1 VSAEPVY
8 LYGFVAGETPAP
20 PSSLRGIAGR
30 AVTLEHVGDVQAV
43 VSRVPSDVFD
53 ASRIEERLHDLEWVG
68 EQGALHERVVTW
80 FVDHGGVLP
89 VRLLT
94 LYTGP
99 EALRAA
105 LAGQGAALRERLAA
119 LRDLREWDLK
129 VSFDARSLG
138 EHLGEVSEEIADLE
152 KELAGAAPGRRYLLE
167 RKRDARVAEET
178 SRAARRLALE
188 LHDRLSA
195 FASDARRLPLPN
207 VKAELPVVLN
217 AAYLVARP
225 REEDLA
231 RAAAEARDRM
241 GRLGVQAQLTGPWA
255 PYRFLG
261 EDESRESEEPGARG

>member
-1 VSAEPVY
+1 MSEDPLY
-8 LYGFVAGETPAP
+8 LYGFVAHEAEAP

-30 AVTLEHVGDVQAV
+30 PVSLMNVGNVQAV
-43 VSRVPSDVFD
+43 VSRVPADVFA

-94 LYTGP
+94 LYSGSD
-99 EALRAA
+99 ALGSSLADRGSA
-105 LAGQGAALRERLAA
+105 LSERLTA

-129 VSFDARSLG
+129 VSFDARRLG
-138 EHLGEVSEEIADLE
+138 AHLGEVSEEIAELE
-152 KELAGAAPGRRYLLE
+152 KELAVAAPGRRYLLE

-188 LHDRLSA
+188 VHDRLSSLA
-195 FASDARRLPLPN
+195 HDARRLPLPN

-217 AAYLVARP
+217 AAYLVARA
-225 REEDLA
+225 REGELA
-231 RAAAEARDRM
+231 RSAAEAVERV
-241 GRLGVQAQLTGPWA
+241 GRLGVQVQLTGPWA

-261 EDESRESEEPGARG
+261 DEEPTEEEESGVGS

>member
-1 VSAEPVY
+1 MSEEPVY
-8 LYGFVAGETPAP
+8 LYGFVPNGASTPPA
-20 PSSLRGIAGR
+20 SLHGIAGR
-30 AVTLEHVGDVQAV
+30 TVTLVDLGSVQGV
-43 VSRVPSDVFD
+43 VSRVPADVFA

-80 FVDHGGVLP
+80 FVDHGGILP

-94 LYTGP
+94 LYTGT
-99 EALRAA
+99 EALNAA
-105 LAGQGAALRERLAA
+105 LPDRGAALGERLTA

-138 EHLGEVSEEIADLE
+138 QHLGEVSDEIAGLD

-188 LHDRLSA
+188 VHDHLSSLA
-195 FASDARRLPLPN
+195 QDARRLPLPN

-225 REEDLA
+225 KEVELA
-231 RAAAEARDRM
+231 RSAAEAVERV
-241 GRLGVQAQLTGPWA
+241 GRLGVQVQLTGPWA

-261 EDESRESEEPGARG
+261 DEGPVESEEPGDGG